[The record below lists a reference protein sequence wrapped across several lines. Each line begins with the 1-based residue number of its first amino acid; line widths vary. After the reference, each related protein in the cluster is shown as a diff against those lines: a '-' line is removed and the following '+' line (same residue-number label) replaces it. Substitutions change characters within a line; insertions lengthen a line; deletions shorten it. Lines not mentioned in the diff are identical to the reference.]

1 MTYQMALAFGI
12 FALGSAIAFGGF
24 YLIESSILKNRMDA
38 GVRVKYSAVYSA
50 VTNIINCL
58 VSVLAAVPIYFGT
71 VYSVVM
77 IWAPGNTAAM
87 AGMYAAAPF
96 VTVIVYVVLLTIIR
110 TLTTKLLVPSPGLK
124 WTSIVGFTA
133 ATALLSFVTYFLM
146 AMAAAV
152 VGLII
157 AS

>member
-1 MTYQMALAFGI
+1 MTYQMVLAFGI
-12 FALGSAIAFGGF
+12 FALVSAIAFGGF

-38 GVRVKYSAVYSA
+38 GVRVKYSA

-110 TLTTKLLVPSPGLK
+110 TLTTKLLVPPPGLK